1 MKEMTLLY
9 KESEIFDYHCLYFCN
24 VEENGIFNL
33 ITRDKRFE
41 NDVKK
46 RLRKTRKKRN
56 ENSYYSRRKWNECYY
71 L

>member
-24 VEENGIFNL
+24 DEENGIFNL
-33 ITRDKRFE
+33 ITRDKRIE

-46 RLRKTRKKRN
+46 
-56 ENSYYSRRKWNECYY
+56 Y
-71 L
+71 

>member
-56 ENSYYSRRKWNECYY
+56 ENSYYSRRKSF
-71 L
+71 LS